1 MKTSTFE
8 RALAQDANMTPLR
21 GESLGASVKSNPH
34 CHCYRDLKGTIKR
47 NPHCMAHGTAT
58 KGHPFM
64 NGTLSGSGEWAT
76 GLAPIGLATAAL
88 YVFDKR
94 SPGKLPVDL
103 ASMNPAMLL
112 GGIMLAGYAYGGLTA
127 AL

>member
-8 RALAQDANMTPLR
+8 RALAQNANMTPLR

-34 CHCYRDLKGTIKR
+34 CHCYMDLKGTIKR
-47 NPHCMAHGTAT
+47 NPHCPAHGTAT
-58 KGHPFM
+58 KANPFM

-88 YVFDKR
+88 YVIDNR
-94 SPGKLPVDL
+94 NPGKLPFDL

-112 GGIMLAGYAYGGLTA
+112 GGILLAGYAYGGLTA